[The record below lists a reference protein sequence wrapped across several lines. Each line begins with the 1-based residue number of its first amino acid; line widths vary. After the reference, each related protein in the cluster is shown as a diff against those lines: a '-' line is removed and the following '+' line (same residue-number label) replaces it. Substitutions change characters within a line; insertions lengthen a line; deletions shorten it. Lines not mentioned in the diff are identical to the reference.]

1 MRDQGRLVE
10 WFDDKGY
17 GFIQPNDAHKDR
29 VFIHIKD
36 FARTGPRPIV
46 GCALEYVVIL
56 DERGR
61 YRAQQATYLKASQ
74 VIEHRSKPAQPT
86 SAKRWSA
93 MQIGIVI
100 YIVFMLIA
108 SFSKLL
114 PPYTLLFVSL
124 MNVVSYWLYAQDKEA
139 AQLGNRRVPEQTLHI
154 VDSLGG
160 WCGGWLAQQKLRH
173 KTQKQPFRKIYF
185 CTIVFHIL
193 LIGWLISPL
202 NVFY

>member
-17 GFIQPNDAHKDR
+17 GFIQPHDTHKDR

-46 GCALEYVVIL
+46 GCALEYTVIL

-86 SAKRWSA
+86 SAKRGRRCRW
-93 MQIGIVI
+93 
-100 YIVFMLIA
+100 
-108 SFSKLL
+108 
-114 PPYTLLFVSL
+114 VS
-124 MNVVSYWLYAQDKEA
+124 
-139 AQLGNRRVPEQTLHI
+139 
-154 VDSLGG
+154 
-160 WCGGWLAQQKLRH
+160 
-173 KTQKQPFRKIYF
+173 
-185 CTIVFHIL
+185 
-193 LIGWLISPL
+193 
-202 NVFY
+202 

>member
-124 MNVVSYWLYAQDKEA
+124 MNVVELLVVCARQRSSTIGESPCSRADFAYR
-139 AQLGNRRVPEQTLHI
+139 GFF
-154 VDSLGG
+154 
-160 WCGGWLAQQKLRH
+160 GWLVWRMACST
-173 KTQKQPFRKIYF
+173 KTE
-185 CTIVFHIL
+185 T
-193 LIGWLISPL
+193 
-202 NVFY
+202 

>member
-74 VIEHRSKPAQPT
+74 VIEHRRKPNTP
-86 SAKRWSA
+86 SSSKRWSA

-100 YIVFMLIA
+100 YIVFML
-108 SFSKLL
+108 
-114 PPYTLLFVSL
+114 
-124 MNVVSYWLYAQDKEA
+124 
-139 AQLGNRRVPEQTLHI
+139 
-154 VDSLGG
+154 
-160 WCGGWLAQQKLRH
+160 LAQE
-173 KTQKQPFRKIYF
+173 
-185 CTIVFHIL
+185 
-193 LIGWLISPL
+193 
-202 NVFY
+202 

>member
-1 MRDQGRLVE
+1 VCLGIL
-10 WFDDKGY
+10 
-17 GFIQPNDAHKDR
+17 
-29 VFIHIKD
+29 
-36 FARTGPRPIV
+36 
-46 GCALEYVVIL
+46 VIL

-124 MNVVSYWLYAQDKEA
+124 MNVVELLVVCARQRS

-193 LIGWLISPL
+193 LICWLISPL

>member
-29 VFIHIKD
+29 VLSISKTLLVQG
-36 FARTGPRPIV
+36 RV
-46 GCALEYVVIL
+46 QLWGCALEYVVIL

-114 PPYTLLFVSL
+114 PPYTFAV
-124 MNVVSYWLYAQDKEA
+124 
-139 AQLGNRRVPEQTLHI
+139 
-154 VDSLGG
+154 
-160 WCGGWLAQQKLRH
+160 C
-173 KTQKQPFRKIYF
+173 
-185 CTIVFHIL
+185 
-193 LIGWLISPL
+193 
-202 NVFY
+202 

>member
-17 GFIQPNDAHKDR
+17 GFIQPNDPQKQR

-36 FARTGPRPIV
+36 FARTGPRPII

-61 YRAQQATYLKASQ
+61 YRAQQAVYLKASQ
-74 VIEHRSKPAQPT
+74 VFEHKAKAEKPTATKP
-86 SAKRWSA
+86 WSA
-93 MQIGIVI
+93 MQIAIVI
-100 YIVFMLIA
+100 YIVFMLVA

-139 AQLGNRRVPEQTLHI
+139 AQLGNRRIPEQTLHL
-154 VDSLGG
+154 VDALGG
-160 WCGGWLAQQKLRH
+160 WCAGWLAQQKLRH

-185 CTIVFHIL
+185 CTIVFNIL
-193 LIGWLISPL
+193 LICWLISPL

>member
-17 GFIQPNDAHKDR
+17 GFIQPNDMYKER

-46 GCALEYVVIL
+46 GCALEYLVIL

-61 YRAQQATYLKASQ
+61 YRAQQAIYLKASQ
-74 VIEHRSKPAQPT
+74 VIEHRAQPT
-86 SAKRWSA
+86 KARAVKPWSA

-100 YIVFMLIA
+100 YIVFMVIA

-114 PPYTLLFVSL
+114 PPYTLLFVGL
-124 MNVVSYWLYAQDKEA
+124 MNVLSYWLYAMDKEA

-160 WCGGWLAQQKLRH
+160 WCAGWLAQQ
-173 KTQKQPFRKIYF
+173 PFRNIYF
-185 CTIVFHIL
+185 CSIVFHIL
-193 LIGWLISPL
+193 LIAWLISPL

>member
-29 VFIHIKD
+29 VLSISGTLLAQGH
-36 FARTGPRPIV
+36 V
-46 GCALEYVVIL
+46 NCGCALEYVVIL

-100 YIVFMLIA
+100 YIV
-108 SFSKLL
+108 
-114 PPYTLLFVSL
+114 
-124 MNVVSYWLYAQDKEA
+124 
-139 AQLGNRRVPEQTLHI
+139 RR
-154 VDSLGG
+154 
-160 WCGGWLAQQKLRH
+160 
-173 KTQKQPFRKIYF
+173 
-185 CTIVFHIL
+185 
-193 LIGWLISPL
+193 
-202 NVFY
+202 